1 MAHPG
6 PPRCVCQHDNRHQTP
21 PTPPP
26 PGAATDCTEARR
38 YILVIACP
46 LPLPPSS
53 PASRRSPFS
62 AHSTLSAAMLSLS
75 RPSLHPCY
83 RHHFGLAQ
91 SGSFRN
97 AKNHAHRVASLFPTS
112 VSKSISR
119 IDFRP
124 RLFCFSAD
132 NPPRIIL
139 LLSSSFENSTPPLS
153 FGNKTWRQRERK
165 REERKLRR
173 VTGRIVSDHRKGIR
187 ARHPA
192 TPFPPPPS
200 SSESIAFGANNAAQP
215 ISPTDWPD
223 LRLILDDGNGHLQR
237 QDTQAVHSRNG
248 GRTDGRTDRQTKP
261 GHAYVPPIYITR
273 TTSPVIRRDS
283 GLFRCVGAFRTVP
296 RMR

>member
-1 MAHPG
+1 
-6 PPRCVCQHDNRHQTP
+6 
-21 PTPPP
+21 
-26 PGAATDCTEARR
+26 
-38 YILVIACP
+38 
-46 LPLPPSS
+46 
-53 PASRRSPFS
+53 
-62 AHSTLSAAMLSLS
+62 MLSLS

-97 AKNHAHRVASLFPTS
+97 AKNHAHRVAPLFPTS

-153 FGNKTWRQRERK
+153 FGNKTWRQRERGK

-248 GRTDGRTDRQTKP
+248 GRTDGRTDGPTDKTGPRVCATYIYNAHHIA
-261 GHAYVPPIYITR
+261 GYPPR
-273 TTSPVIRRDS
+273 LRLVSVC
-283 GLFRCVGAFRTVP
+283 RCVSNGAEDEMNAIPNRPHNHPKPLETV
-296 RMR
+296 R

>member
-97 AKNHAHRVASLFPTS
+97 AKNHAHRVAPLFPTS

-124 RLFCFSAD
+124 FVFSAFQ
-132 NPPRIIL
+132 PTIHRGLFSFFLLPSRIL
-139 LLSSSFENSTPPLS
+139 LLPSRSEIKR
-153 FGNKTWRQRERK
+153 GDREREGRGK
-165 REERKLRR
+165 R
-173 VTGRIVSDHRKGIR
+173 GSC
-187 ARHPA
+187 
-192 TPFPPPPS
+192 
-200 SSESIAFGANNAAQP
+200 
-215 ISPTDWPD
+215 
-223 LRLILDDGNGHLQR
+223 
-237 QDTQAVHSRNG
+237 AVL
-248 GRTDGRTDRQTKP
+248 
-261 GHAYVPPIYITR
+261 
-273 TTSPVIRRDS
+273 PVAS
-283 GLFRCVGAFRTVP
+283 
-296 RMR
+296 